1 MQLKERRAPDFRLPC
16 PKCGSGRKEARNR
29 VREVLGVWVKPD
41 GREQVYCIRCGFKG
55 VRNTGNVTSNV
66 GPVNMPRDKSKIAR
80 FLLSNSVHASG
91 TPVDRYIKIGRGIG
105 ATIPSVIRY
114 LPQKDRYPHAM
125 ITAFGQDPLCDGV
138 KAIHLTRL
146 SDDGLRRLDK
156 RMLGPVSGLP
166 LSLAPIGVDKALY
179 IVEGIEDALSVKQAT
194 SSGVWAAGSAS
205 HMKGLAAAIA
215 RIDCNPIILA
225 DGDKAG
231 VDGATRLIRALAA
244 MGVRAELKVLCD
256 D

>member
-1 MQLKERRAPDFRLPC
+1 MQLKERRPPDFRQPC
-16 PKCGSGRKEARNR
+16 PECGPCRNEARNR
-29 VREVLGVWVKPD
+29 VREVLGVWVQPD
-41 GREQVYCIRCGFKG
+41 GSERVYCIRCGFKELRSAG
-55 VRNTGNVTSNV
+55 NITPKRRTVRT
-66 GPVNMPRDKSKIAR
+66 PKDKSDIAR
-80 FLLSNSVHASG
+80 FLWSSSVQAYG
-91 TPVDRYIKIGRGIG
+91 TPVEQYLTTGRGIG

-114 LPQKDRYPHAM
+114 LPQKDRFPHAM

-138 KAIHLTRL
+138 RAIHLTRL

-179 IVEGIEDALSVKQAT
+179 IVEGIEDALSVKHAT
-194 SSGVWAAGSAS
+194 GSGVWAAGSAS

-215 RIDCNPIILA
+215 RIECSPIILA

-231 VDGATRLIRALAA
+231 VDGATRLIRALTGL
-244 MGVRAELKVLCD
+244 GVSAELKVLCD